1 MKNDDATYYYFPA
14 ELMKGFWD
22 EGMAKECLKN
32 AFVYHAAKVWERRD
46 KKVTGKS
53 QFQYYMCKQLN
64 LKMLPYDITYADKL
78 DDLSKH
84 VLYNTYSGQSF
95 QLSTSQF
102 LEFLK
107 EEKDDYERVGLLAFL
122 ACKSIL
128 GNRGF
133 VRTNLRSLFSRMAGN
148 KSLKGDIPKE
158 LCAYMTR
165 RKFSHIRAEMLTH
178 YKVAYVSGQGIK
190 GFYISCKRNEEG
202 EADMEWLF
210 RQVQKIIEN
219 SKKDP
224 WKEAMERVKSAVQ

>member
-1 MKNDDATYYYFPA
+1 
-14 ELMKGFWD
+14 
-22 EGMAKECLKN
+22 
-32 AFVYHAAKVWERRD
+32 
-46 KKVTGKS
+46 
-53 QFQYYMCKQLN
+53 
-64 LKMLPYDITYADKL
+64 
-78 DDLSKH
+78 
-84 VLYNTYSGQSF
+84 
-95 QLSTSQF
+95 
-102 LEFLK
+102 
-107 EEKDDYERVGLLAFL
+107 
-122 ACKSIL
+122 
-128 GNRGF
+128 
-133 VRTNLRSLFSRMAGN
+133 MAGN